1 MMMMSRASNIIRA
14 YPVSDTWENVRIGQG
29 LPGFGR
35 SRLNKL
41 VRVRVG
47 TLNVGSMTGR
57 GRELAEK
64 GRSVQESRW
73 KGNKASELGG
83 YCKLLYR
90 GADERGR
97 NGVGMALSKKK
108 P

>member
-14 YPVSDTWENVRIGQG
+14 YPVSDTYVRIGQG

-57 GRELAEK
+57 GREWAEK
-64 GRSVQESRW
+64 GMSVQESRW

-83 YCKLLYR
+83 YCK
-90 GADERGR
+90 
-97 NGVGMALSKKK
+97 
-108 P
+108 